1 MKERRQTA
9 IESNGGILQRQPRGS
24 GHPAGASGSV
34 VISAPI
40 SRRPVLPLEP
50 LLMPAYPLWKRC
62 IDVAGAIAG
71 IILLAPIMLLITAAI
86 KITSPG
92 PAIFVQA
99 RIGFGG
105 RPFRLF
111 KFRSMH
117 DQCSDDLHTTY
128 TLQFIRG
135 IARRNNHGGFKL
147 AGDPRVTPIGALI
160 RKWSLDELP
169 QFFNVLRGDMSL
181 VGPRPD
187 PIYAAAGYAP
197 WYHLRTLY
205 TKPGMTGL
213 WQVEG
218 RSRVDYIEMIRMDI
232 RYSRSISFFSDLV
245 LLLRTFKAV
254 LSHAG
259 AH

>member
-1 MKERRQTA
+1 MREPRQPA
-9 IESNGGILQRQPRGS
+9 IEPNGEIMPRQPRRVENPGD
-24 GHPAGASGSV
+24 GAGAV
-34 VISAPI
+34 VQSAYHG
-40 SRRPVLPLEP
+40 RRPVLPLEP

-62 IDVAGAIAG
+62 IDIAGATAG
-71 IILLAPIMLLITAAI
+71 ILLMAPIMLCIAVAI
-86 KITSPG
+86 KMTSPG
-92 PAIFVQA
+92 PIFFVQM

-105 RPFRLF
+105 KPFRMF

-117 DQCSDDLHTTY
+117 YQCNDDLHTTY
-128 TLQFIRG
+128 TLQFIQG
-135 IARRNNHGGFKL
+135 KAKRNNHGTFKL

-169 QFFNVLRGDMSL
+169 QFFNVLRGEMSL

-187 PIYAAAGYAP
+187 PVYAAAGYAP

-205 TKPGMTGL
+205 TKPGITGL

-218 RSRVDYIEMIRMDI
+218 RSRVDYIDMIRMDI
-232 RYSRSISFFSDLV
+232 QYSRSISLWSDLV

-254 LSHAG
+254 FSHSG